1 MTVTCK
7 TLEKPDVGA
16 LSQVFNRLQAAILAR
31 LTSRRAASSV
41 LWIQLAPPHFNK
53 EDSVVVTQKPNPLSS
68 IRVSGPIPA
77 HLARSVIEETLRN
90 AILDGRLPC
99 GTAMRQQELASLF
112 GVSRMPVREAL
123 RQLEAQS
130 LLHVVTHKGAVVAP
144 LIEDNSAET
153 YALRILL
160 ESEALRLS
168 IPLLG
173 TSDIEQAGALI
184 DTLEHETDY
193 NEIGR
198 LNRLFHMALY
208 GKAPNQ
214 RLLSLVEHG
223 LNEEERFLRFNLE
236 AMGLGETSQ
245 EDHRELLTLVA
256 QKKVEESVLTLRN
269 HLMRGMEVITHY
281 LNGLEQENDK
291 GAR

>member
-1 MTVTCK
+1 M
-7 TLEKPDVGA
+7 
-16 LSQVFNRLQAAILAR
+16 N
-31 LTSRRAASSV
+31 
-41 LWIQLAPPHFNK
+41 
-53 EDSVVVTQKPNPLSS
+53 S
-68 IRVSGPIPA
+68 IKISGPIPA

-153 YALRILL
+153 YELRMLL

-168 IPLLG
+168 IPLL
-173 TSDIEQAGALI
+173 TEADIAEADTFICALEQEKDFA
-184 DTLEHETDY
+184 
-193 NEIGR
+193 EIGR
-198 LNRLFHMALY
+198 LNRLFHMTLY

-214 RLLSLVEHG
+214 RLLKLVEHG

-245 EDHRELLTLVA
+245 EDHRELLNLVA
-256 QKKVEESVLTLRN
+256 HKHVAESILTLRN
-269 HLMRGMEVITHY
+269 HLMRGMEVITTY
-281 LNGLEQENDK
+281 LNGLDAD
-291 GAR
+291 AR

>member
-1 MTVTCK
+1 M
-7 TLEKPDVGA
+7 
-16 LSQVFNRLQAAILAR
+16 
-31 LTSRRAASSV
+31 
-41 LWIQLAPPHFNK
+41 
-53 EDSVVVTQKPNPLSS
+53 TQKPNPLNS
-68 IRVSGPIPA
+68 IKITGPIPA

-153 YALRILL
+153 YELRMLL

-168 IPLLG
+168 IPLL
-173 TSDIEQAGALI
+173 TEADIAEADTFICALEQ
-184 DTLEHETDY
+184 EKDY
-193 NEIGR
+193 TEIGR
-198 LNRLFHMALY
+198 LNRLFHMTLY
-208 GKAPNQ
+208 SKAPNQ
-214 RLLSLVEHG
+214 RLLKLVEHG

-245 EDHRELLTLVA
+245 EDHRELLNLVA
-256 QKKVEESVLTLRN
+256 QKKVQESILTLRN
-269 HLMRGMEVITHY
+269 HLMRGMEVIATY
-281 LNGLEQENDK
+281 LSGLESAEKNPTQ
-291 GAR
+291 

>member
-1 MTVTCK
+1 M
-7 TLEKPDVGA
+7 
-16 LSQVFNRLQAAILAR
+16 
-31 LTSRRAASSV
+31 
-41 LWIQLAPPHFNK
+41 
-53 EDSVVVTQKPNPLSS
+53 TQKPNPLNS
-68 IRVSGPIPA
+68 IKITGPIPA

-153 YALRILL
+153 YELRMLL

-168 IPLLG
+168 IPLL
-173 TSDIEQAGALI
+173 TEADITEA
-184 DTLEHETDY
+184 DTLICALEQEKDY
-193 NEIGR
+193 TEIGR
-198 LNRLFHMALY
+198 LNRLFHMTLY

-214 RLLSLVEHG
+214 RLLKLVEHG

-245 EDHRELLTLVA
+245 EDHRELLNLVA
-256 QKKVEESVLTLRN
+256 QKKVQESILTLRN
-269 HLMRGMEVITHY
+269 HLMRGMEVITTY
-281 LNGLEQENDK
+281 LNNLDASRAK
-291 GAR
+291 TL

>member
-1 MTVTCK
+1 M
-7 TLEKPDVGA
+7 
-16 LSQVFNRLQAAILAR
+16 
-31 LTSRRAASSV
+31 
-41 LWIQLAPPHFNK
+41 
-53 EDSVVVTQKPNPLSS
+53 TQKPTPLNS
-68 IRVSGPIPA
+68 IKISGPIPA

-153 YALRILL
+153 YGLRMLL

-168 IPLLG
+168 MPLL
-173 TSDIEQAGALI
+173 TDADIAEADALI
-184 DTLEHETDY
+184 DALEQEKDY
-193 NEIGR
+193 TEIGR
-198 LNRLFHMALY
+198 LNRLFHMTLY
-208 GKAPNQ
+208 SKAPNQ
-214 RLLSLVEHG
+214 RLLKLVEHG

-236 AMGLGETSQ
+236 AMGLGKTSQ
-245 EDHRELLTLVA
+245 EDHRELLNLVA
-256 QKKVEESVLTLRN
+256 QKKTEQSILTLRN
-269 HLMRGMEVITHY
+269 HLMRGMQVITTY
-281 LNGLEQENDK
+281 LSDLETTDK
-291 GAR
+291 KNA

>member
-1 MTVTCK
+1 MH
-7 TLEKPDVGA
+7 KP
-16 LSQVFNRLQAAILAR
+16 
-31 LTSRRAASSV
+31 T
-41 LWIQLAPPHFNK
+41 
-53 EDSVVVTQKPNPLSS
+53 PLNS
-68 IRVSGPIPA
+68 IKISGPIPA

-153 YALRILL
+153 YELRMLL

-168 IPLLG
+168 IPLL
-173 TSDIEQAGALI
+173 TEADIVEADAIIDALEQ
-184 DTLEHETDY
+184 EKNY
-193 NEIGR
+193 SEIGR

-214 RLLSLVEHG
+214 RLLKLVEHG
-223 LNEEERFLRFNLE
+223 LNEEERFLRYNLE

-245 EDHRELLTLVA
+245 EDHRELLNLVA
-256 QKKVEESVLTLRN
+256 QKKTAQSILTLRN
-269 HLMRGMEVITHY
+269 HLMRGMEVITAY
-281 LNGLEQENDK
+281 LSGLDVGDNKRMQ
-291 GAR
+291 

>member
-1 MTVTCK
+1 M
-7 TLEKPDVGA
+7 
-16 LSQVFNRLQAAILAR
+16 
-31 LTSRRAASSV
+31 
-41 LWIQLAPPHFNK
+41 
-53 EDSVVVTQKPNPLSS
+53 TQKPNPLSS
-68 IRVSGPIPA
+68 IKISGPIPA
-77 HLARSVIEETLRN
+77 HLARAVIEETLRN

-153 YALRILL
+153 YALRMLL

-168 IPLLG
+168 IPLL
-173 TSDIEQAGALI
+173 TDADLAEAEAWINAL
-184 DTLEHETDY
+184 ECEKDY
-193 NEIGR
+193 RKIGR
-198 LNRLFHMALY
+198 LNRLFHMVLY

-214 RLLSLVEHG
+214 RLLDLVEHG

-245 EDHRELLTLVA
+245 EDHRELLSLVA
-256 QKKVEESVLTLRN
+256 QKRVEESILTLRN
-269 HLMRGMEVITHY
+269 HLMRGMEVIADY
-281 LNGLEQENDK
+281 LKSLESADK
-291 GAR
+291 KVAQ

>member
-1 MTVTCK
+1 M
-7 TLEKPDVGA
+7 
-16 LSQVFNRLQAAILAR
+16 
-31 LTSRRAASSV
+31 
-41 LWIQLAPPHFNK
+41 
-53 EDSVVVTQKPNPLSS
+53 TQKPNPLNS
-68 IRVSGPIPA
+68 IKITGPIPA

-153 YALRILL
+153 YELRMLL

-168 IPLLG
+168 IPLL
-173 TSDIEQAGALI
+173 TEADITEA
-184 DTLEHETDY
+184 DTLICALEQEKDY
-193 NEIGR
+193 TEIGR
-198 LNRLFHMALY
+198 LNRLFHMTLY

-214 RLLSLVEHG
+214 RLLKLVEHG

-245 EDHRELLTLVA
+245 EDHRELLNRVA
-256 QKKVEESVLTLRN
+256 QKKVEESILTLRN
-269 HLMRGMEVITHY
+269 HLMRGMDVITTY
-281 LNGLEQENDK
+281 LDNLDAAAK
-291 GAR
+291 KTL

>member
-1 MTVTCK
+1 M
-7 TLEKPDVGA
+7 
-16 LSQVFNRLQAAILAR
+16 
-31 LTSRRAASSV
+31 
-41 LWIQLAPPHFNK
+41 
-53 EDSVVVTQKPNPLSS
+53 TQKPTPLNS
-68 IRVSGPIPA
+68 IKISGPIPA

-153 YALRILL
+153 YELRMLL

-168 IPLLG
+168 IPLL
-173 TSDIEQAGALI
+173 TEADIEEAEAFICAL
-184 DTLEHETDY
+184 EQEKDY
-193 NEIGR
+193 TEIGR

-214 RLLSLVEHG
+214 RLLKLVEHG
-223 LNEEERFLRFNLE
+223 LNEEERFLRYNLE

-245 EDHRELLTLVA
+245 EDHRELLNLVA
-256 QKKVEESVLTLRN
+256 QKKTQESILTLRN
-269 HLMRGMEVITHY
+269 HLMRGMEVIATY
-281 LNGLEQENDK
+281 LRGLESADK
-291 GAR
+291 KAV